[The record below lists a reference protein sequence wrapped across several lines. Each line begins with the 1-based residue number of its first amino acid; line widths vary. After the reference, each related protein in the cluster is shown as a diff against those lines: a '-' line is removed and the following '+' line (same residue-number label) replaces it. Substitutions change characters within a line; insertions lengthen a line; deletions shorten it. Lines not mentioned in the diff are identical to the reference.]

1 MKKILLF
8 GGVSYNM
15 MIDMDEFPDSKPQTL
30 YAKKFHETIGSTG
43 AGKSVAL
50 KKLGLDIKF
59 HGIIGEDKYGELIKE
74 HFRNENIPFFYDI
87 DPNGTER
94 HVNLMKSETGER
106 ISIFLHYPP
115 KCISLNEQKIEEL
128 IKESDIILLNIAP
141 YCKRYIPLIQKYRKE
156 IWCDLHSY
164 DGENDYYDEFIDF
177 ADVIMCSS
185 ERYPE
190 YMQFMKRSRE
200 MNKKMVICT
209 HGVKGSTVLLPNK
222 EIIELSSLNYK
233 VVDSNGAGDN
243 FLAGLLYGYVNG
255 LTIEKSLKIATIVAG
270 LSLTSKE
277 LVASDL
283 SEEKVKN
290 EYNKWFSND

>member
-1 MKKILLF
+1 
-8 GGVSYNM
+8 

-106 ISIFLHYPP
+106 ISIFLHSPP
-115 KCISLNEQKIEEL
+115 EDISLNEQKIEEL
-128 IKESDIILLNIAP
+128 IKESDIVLLNIAP
-141 YCKRYIPLIQKYRKE
+141 YCKRHIPLIKKYRKE

-177 ADVIMCSS
+177 ADIIIFSS

-190 YMQFMKRSRE
+190 YMQFMKRSRD

-270 LSLTSKE
+270 LCLTSKE
-277 LVASDL
+277 LVAFDL
-283 SEEKVKN
+283 SEEKVKS
-290 EYNKWFSND
+290 EYNRWFSND